1 MAVYNSGERQGQRI
15 LGGWVTRRLGFN
27 PSQLWRVWGLVPL
40 SQMRKFLGQSLLCV
54 SADTSPTPTSQCG
67 YWGKGKKC
75 LSSFLAEKNS
85 LFYEN
90 SSCYHFTIIM
100 CSEVVSLFIKKER
113 QISRGYIVWRQCMKG
128 RQEQF
133 GAALENGDEVS
144 KLVGRRVRE
153 WVSKRSSL
161 LVSFVLTMILI
172 HPKLTFT
179 ILLFPTRHSTTIANS
194 TLHRYLILPAR
205 DIS

>member
-1 MAVYNSGERQGQRI
+1 MEDR
-15 LGGWVTRRLGFN
+15 
-27 PSQLWRVWGLVPL
+27 
-40 SQMRKFLGQSLLCV
+40 
-54 SADTSPTPTSQCG
+54 
-67 YWGKGKKC
+67 
-75 LSSFLAEKNS
+75 
-85 LFYEN
+85 
-90 SSCYHFTIIM
+90 
-100 CSEVVSLFIKKER
+100 KKER

-179 ILLFPTRHSTTIANS
+179 ILLFPTCHSTTIANS
-194 TLHRYLILPAR
+194 TLHGYLILPAR
-205 DIS
+205 DISQYKQCLVCVCEKKKTTLYIYNEFKFVFWGTRLCIMKNLNNFGLCIKDTHIFSLTLVMHLL